1 MKRMSHGLLLVVA
14 VFLLHVPLAFA
25 QVDRATLTGV
35 VKDSSGGVV
44 PGATVTV
51 TNLATNL
58 ETHQQTT
65 ETGSYQVVN
74 LNPGR
79 YRIDAELSGF
89 KKFSQVITLE
99 VGQRARLDV
108 ELQIGLVAETIIV
121 AESTQLINTNDAT
134 LGAVIPQTQVAN
146 LPLAI
151 RNWDDLLAL
160 VPGVQQD
167 RYTEQGGGTSF
178 GRTGG
183 INVHGARALQNNFLL
198 DGVDNNS
205 ISENVQELT
214 TQVSRPSVDAIQEFK
229 VVTSPYSAEYG
240 RSPGAAVSVSTKSGT
255 NAIHGTVYDY
265 FRNQAMDSIDFFSK
279 RAGAAKPDNKQNQP
293 GGNFGGPLIRDK
305 AFFFVDFE
313 DTHITRGVTRL
324 TRVPTADERAG
335 IFTTAIKD
343 PTTGLNFDNNTI
355 PTGRIDPYAA
365 AIIAL
370 VPLPNQPGANNFFR
384 TGELVDNS
392 DRLLT
397 RADWRPNGR
406 DS

>member
-1 MKRMSHGLLLVVA
+1 MKRMSHGLMLMVA

-25 QVDRATLTGV
+25 QVDRATLAGV
-35 VKDSSGGVV
+35 VKDSTGGVV

-160 VPGVQQD
+160 VPGVQGD

-255 NAIHGTVYDY
+255 NDFHGTGYEY
-265 FRNQAMDSIDFFSK
+265 FRNDSFDSNDFFSK
-279 RAGAAKPDNKQNQP
+279 RAGAAKPANDQNQYRRQHRRTGHQKSRVLLHRFRGDAHQSRRHP
-293 GGNFGGPLIRDK
+293 ADARADGRRAQRHLHQRGPRSVDRCELRQQSDSAGPDRSVCGRD
-305 AFFFVDFE
+305 
-313 DTHITRGVTRL
+313 HGPR
-324 TRVPTADERAG
+324 ADAEPAG
-335 IFTTAIKD
+335 SEQ
-343 PTTGLNFDNNTI
+343 L
-355 PTGRIDPYAA
+355 
-365 AIIAL
+365 
-370 VPLPNQPGANNFFR
+370 LPNRGPGR
-384 TGELVDNS
+384 
-392 DRLLT
+392 RLGSLAGPV
-397 RADWRPNGR
+397 RLEAVRQ
-406 DS
+406 